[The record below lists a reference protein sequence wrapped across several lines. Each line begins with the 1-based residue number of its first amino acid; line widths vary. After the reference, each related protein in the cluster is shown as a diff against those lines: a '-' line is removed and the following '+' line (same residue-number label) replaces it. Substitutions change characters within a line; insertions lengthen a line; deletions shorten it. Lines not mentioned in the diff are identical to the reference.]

1 MKKCN
6 GYGPRKSYNII
17 FATEN
22 DYTNYYVDHY
32 YSKST
37 EELIQKVMKGDNL
50 IIRDEYERLKIK
62 KYFTQSIITPEKL
75 DMIEQKTGLK
85 FPELRNKSILDYLPI

>member
-1 MKKCN
+1 M
-6 GYGPRKSYNII
+6 SYNYI

-22 DYTNYYVDHY
+22 DYTNYYIDHY

-37 EELIQKVMKGDNL
+37 KELIEKVMKGDNL
-50 IIRDEYERLKIK
+50 IIKYEYERLKIK
-62 KYFTQSIITPEKL
+62 KYFTQSIITSEKL

-85 FPELRNKSILDYLPI
+85 FLSTYINS